1 MQSFDTAPT
10 LNISRTTSFVPEHLE
25 ITARICTAQLSVAG
39 ETFSIRLDTT
49 AIAALCF
56 NNSCLPSAREHRLA
70 NRQNASSLI
79 LFPGPL
85 NSSSISS
92 KIAPDSMIFSLPAKI
107 TSPSLNLL
115 TTNRTMDFAT
125 PASSIH
131 FRFFSSSASSSN
143 WFKDFMNVLGLFKSR
158 ISRWTR
164 DLVRGDLGVGRRSIP
179 LWELAMHQ
187 DWMRRRSVWL
197 GVNSPAAASR
207 AAKGCFVTGQLG
219 SSAAANNHCV
229 MLSRSYVMPVT
240 TVTGSFMI

>member
-85 NSSSISS
+85 NSSSIR
-92 KIAPDSMIFSLPAKI
+92 II
-107 TSPSLNLL
+107 
-115 TTNRTMDFAT
+115 DFAT

-197 GVNSPAAASR
+197 GVNSLAAASR